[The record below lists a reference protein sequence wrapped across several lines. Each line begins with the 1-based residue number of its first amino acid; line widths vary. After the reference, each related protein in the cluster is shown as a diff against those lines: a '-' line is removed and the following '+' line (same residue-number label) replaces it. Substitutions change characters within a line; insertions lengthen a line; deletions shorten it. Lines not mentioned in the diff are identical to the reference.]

1 MAKAIEAQPDATQ
14 ATTAAASAA
23 APATRIEIPDHTKP
37 AHLVNERTAKDSAAP
52 EDRVTFGRSARQR
65 QLQPKPP
72 RQPIKWEVRH
82 GDDSEIVEALDPD
95 EAWAKFC
102 DARRSY
108 PSPAGRQVRR
118 AQVLETTGRLL
129 ETATTATTPAGTSRD
144 L

>member
-1 MAKAIEAQPDATQ
+1 MAKATESQPDATQ

-23 APATRIEIPDHTKP
+23 SPATKVEIPDHTKP
-37 AHLVNERTAKDSAAP
+37 MHLVDGRMAKDSAAP

-65 QLQPKPP
+65 QLRSKPP
-72 RQPIKWEVRH
+72 RQPIKWDVQH
-82 GDDSEIVEALDPD
+82 GDESEIVEALDPD

-129 ETATTATTPAGTSRD
+129 ETATTPAAGTSRD